1 MLKRKSNFRHDSL
14 QDKESIQEILNAISK
29 GLEKGKITFTDED
42 DSIVMKPEGLLDL
55 KVTATQEP
63 AKNRISIRIAWQKSE
78 EEKKR
83 KKKLSVSSK

>member
-14 QDKESIQEILNAISK
+14 QDKQSIQAILKAISN
-29 GLEKGKITFTDED
+29 GLAKGKITFSDED

-55 KVTATQEP
+55 KITATQEP
-63 AKNRISIRIAWQKSE
+63 AKNRISIRIAWRNKE
-78 EEKKR
+78 DAKKK